1 MIYAFIYQFFVIWLA
16 KDNAHRIEQGKRIY
30 HGLNGGL
37 HILAACL
44 VLPTG
49 WINSL
54 SLLLLTRVV
63 FDMSL
68 ASFRDLPF
76 DYVTHKPK
84 SIVDK
89 IERKI
94 FGKNGWMPK
103 LVYIILFICLQ
114 TLK

>member
-16 KDNAHRIEQGKRIY
+16 KDNANRIEQGKRIY
-30 HGLNGGL
+30 HGLNGCL
-37 HILAACL
+37 HLLAACL

-49 WINSL
+49 LINSI
-54 SLLLLTRVV
+54 SLLILTRVV
-63 FDMSL
+63 FDLSL
-68 ASFRDLPF
+68 NSFRGLPF

-89 IERKI
+89 IERKV

-103 LVYIILFICLQ
+103 VIYVIAFITLNLV
-114 TLK
+114 